1 MAIINNNSLSKT
13 DIKTLFGFLLFLLIY
28 LLPGIFGHNPWK
40 QDENYSFGIIQ
51 TMYETGNWLIPTN
64 AGQPFMEKPP
74 LYYWVAT
81 IAVHLFSSWLPMH
94 DAART
99 ASLFFSAVSL
109 SFFIFLARRFFSAD
123 SFSDHRIWIALALF
137 TSAPGILRHSHDMF
151 TDTALIAGTIIGL
164 YGLLGLIKQENN
176 LFSTLWLT
184 AGTIITMLS
193 KGVFVPGLIWICLI
207 LAPICLKAC
216 RNKRYYSLAIIAGL
230 LSLCLILPWPILL
243 FRDSPELFKVWFW
256 DNNIGRFLGFSV
268 EHLGAKAK
276 AFRIPEAILLFAL
289 PSGIL
294 AFIFILKQPI
304 KNLTDN
310 RFFLPTCFVLLGVIL
325 LQISA
330 SGRALY
336 LLPFIAPMALLATH
350 CFCRLPSLIYK
361 IGYYFSLIL
370 FSLIIPLI
378 WIGYGLSFSTKHHQ
392 LLAIFRQWLPSGYQ
406 PHFSWLAFLFALAIT
421 LIWLFKKRFLAN
433 QLALKA
439 AQIWCLGLTVI
450 WGLIFSLFIGWIDYA
465 KGYQNVF
472 ADLKQHIASEFLPT
486 DCMVSHEVGE
496 SEAPMLYYYTGILH
510 QSQYHYETPPN
521 CRWLLDLSKEVREPP
536 PGMEIFWIGHRPD
549 ETKENLVLY
558 KKIEH

>member
-1 MAIINNNSLSKT
+1 MTIIKNYSLSKT

-74 LYYWVAT
+74 LYYWLAT
-81 IAVHLFSSWLPMH
+81 ITTHLFFPLLPLH

-99 ASLFFSAVSL
+99 ATLIFSTLSL
-109 SFFIFLARRFFSAD
+109 SFFVLLAHRFFGAPH
-123 SFSDHRIWIALALF
+123 FSDHRIWIALALF

-151 TDTALIAGTIIGL
+151 TDTALITGTIIGL
-164 YGLLGLIKQENN
+164 YGLLGLIKQEKK

-184 AGTIITMLS
+184 AGTVITMLS
-193 KGVFVPGLIWICLI
+193 KGVFIPGLIWICVI
-207 LAPICLKAC
+207 LAPICLKSC
-216 RNKRYYSLAIIAGL
+216 RNRRYYFLSIIAGF
-230 LSLCLILPWPILL
+230 LSLCFILPWPILL
-243 FRDSPELFKVWFW
+243 FHDSPELFKVWFW

-268 EHLGAKAK
+268 EQLGAKAK
-276 AFRIPEAILLFAL
+276 AFRIPEAILLFSL

-294 AFIFILKQPI
+294 AVIFIVKQPL
-304 KNLTDN
+304 KNLTN
-310 RFFLPTCFVLLGVIL
+310 NALFLPTSFVILGVVL

-336 LLPFIAPMALLATH
+336 LLPFIAPMALLATC
-350 CFCRLPSLIYK
+350 CFCLLPTQLYK
-361 IGYYFSLIL
+361 IGYYFSQIL
-370 FSLIIPLI
+370 FSLLIPLI
-378 WIGYGLSFSTKHHQ
+378 WICYWLSFSSEHRQ
-392 LLAIFRQWLPSGYQ
+392 LLAIFSQWLPSGYQ
-406 PHFSWLAFLFALAIT
+406 PHFSRLAFLFALTIT
-421 LIWLFKKRFLAN
+421 LIWLFKKRLLAK
-433 QLALKA
+433 QLALKS

-450 WGLIFSLFIGWIDYA
+450 WGLVFSLFVGWIDYA

-472 ADLKQHIASEFLPT
+472 ADLKQHIATEFLST

-510 QSQYHYETPPN
+510 QSQYHYETPPH
-521 CRWLLDLSKEVREPP
+521 CRWFLDLSKEVRAPP
-536 PGMEIFWIGHRPD
+536 SGMEIFWIGHRPD
-549 ETKENLVLY
+549 ETEENLVLY
-558 KKIEH
+558 KKIDH